1 MNPFHRPT
9 GTRVA
14 NGQFARLFPDR
25 RLRERRSTL
34 AAKWA
39 ADHAAMCR
47 IGVKMSEESEYEATE
62 AERVRREIFEDAL
75 CRAMEEAQKVD
86 FATHVRVT
94 DLQAIADCFED
105 VEARHWMAA
114 TVTEINDSAELDLN
128 AMGAHLVWTCAE
140 FAPIRPIRH
149 RIRWVWRL
157 SKWMKSGRAKAGE
170 ARKIPS
176 RQRDLDP
183 SADYEI
189 TVNLPLWLGLDRIAR
204 ERLVHHELMHIL
216 GWVHIEDG
224 EHHIMEFGETLQRYG
239 IGDPLQAKAL
249 ASFMARPA
257 SEAECRRYG
266 FDPISGQG
274 LLFGAGGK
282 VEVPDNA
289 ATVSLATV
297 GKSITINADDA
308 VKVLDR
314 IKRL

>member
-1 MNPFHRPT
+1 
-9 GTRVA
+9 
-14 NGQFARLFPDR
+14 
-25 RLRERRSTL
+25 
-34 AAKWA
+34 
-39 ADHAAMCR
+39 
-47 IGVKMSEESEYEATE
+47 MSEESEYEANE

-75 CRAMEEAQKVD
+75 CRAMKEAQKVD
-86 FATHVRVT
+86 FATHVRET
-94 DLQAIADCFED
+94 DLKAIADCFED
-105 VEARHWMAA
+105 VDARHWMAA
-114 TVTEINDSAELDLN
+114 AVTEINDNAELDLN
-128 AMGAHLVWTCAE
+128 AMGAHLVWTCVE

-189 TVNLPLWLGLDRIAR
+189 TVNLPMWLGLDRIAR

-249 ASFMARPA
+249 ASFMTRPA
-257 SEAECRRYG
+257 SEAEVRRYG

-274 LLFGAGGK
+274 LLFGDGSNSEVLSKVTSVTYSALGK
-282 VEVPDNA
+282 
-289 ATVSLATV
+289 TVT
-297 GKSITINADDA
+297 ITADDA
-308 VKVLDR
+308 AQAADR

>member
-1 MNPFHRPT
+1 
-9 GTRVA
+9 
-14 NGQFARLFPDR
+14 
-25 RLRERRSTL
+25 
-34 AAKWA
+34 
-39 ADHAAMCR
+39 
-47 IGVKMSEESEYEATE
+47 MSEESEYEANE

-86 FATHVRVT
+86 FATHVRET
-94 DLQAIADCFED
+94 DLKAIADCFED

-114 TVTEINDSAELDLN
+114 TVTEINDSAELDLD
-128 AMGAHLVWTCAE
+128 AMGKHLVWTCEE
-140 FAPIRPIRH
+140 FAPIRPVRH

-189 TVNLPLWLGLDRIAR
+189 TANLPMWLGLDRIAR

-216 GWVHIEDG
+216 GWAHIEDG
-224 EHHIMEFGETLQRYG
+224 EHHIMEFSETLQRYG

-257 SEAECRRYG
+257 SEAEVRRYG

-274 LLFGAGGK
+274 LLFGDGAK
-282 VEVPDNA
+282 VEVPSNA
-289 ATVSLATV
+289 QVLTVSTTSQTV
-297 GKSITINADDA
+297 SITAEQAARA
-308 VKVLDR
+308 VERL
-314 IKRL
+314 KRL

>member
-1 MNPFHRPT
+1 
-9 GTRVA
+9 
-14 NGQFARLFPDR
+14 
-25 RLRERRSTL
+25 
-34 AAKWA
+34 
-39 ADHAAMCR
+39 
-47 IGVKMSEESEYEATE
+47 MSEESEYEARE

-75 CRAMEEAQKVD
+75 RQAMEIAQDVD
-86 FATHVRVT
+86 FSTYVKAD

-105 VEARHWMAA
+105 VEARHWTA
-114 TVTEINDSAELDLN
+114 TAVSAFNDSAELDLI
-128 AMGAHLVWTCAE
+128 AMASHLVWTCVE
-140 FAPIRPIRH
+140 FAPIRPVRD

-170 ARKIPS
+170 ARKVPN

-189 TVNLPLWLGLDRIAR
+189 TVNLPMWLGLDRIAR
-204 ERLVHHELMHIL
+204 ERLLHHELMHIL
-216 GWVHIEDG
+216 GWAHVDDG

-257 SEAECRRYG
+257 SEAEVRRYG

-274 LLFGAGGK
+274 LLFGEGGNSEVLSK
-282 VEVPDNA
+282 VTSVTYSA
-289 ATVSLATV
+289 LGKTV
-297 GKSITINADDA
+297 TINADDA
-308 VKVLDR
+308 VKALER